1 MTTSDQ
7 EIVLITG
14 RVLTQDA
21 ADTVCDGL
29 AIRSDRVVALGTV
42 GEMRARSKSGTRLIE
57 MPGATVIPGFNDVHA
72 HMEREGLKLI
82 RPSLASCGS
91 IADIQMIVRREAAD
105 RPPGA
110 WITTMPIGAPPHYFQ
125 GLASL
130 AEGRPPNRFELDEA
144 APRNPVCIPGVFA
157 NWGMPPGYTCLNSIA
172 LSLNGITAATR
183 SSIDGITIEKDES
196 GEPTGVIIETN
207 QRPRVDYELLKAV
220 PRFTEIER
228 CNGICASM
236 KLYNAVG
243 TTSVYEGHG
252 SSAQIIGLYRSL
264 WAAGKLTVRVGLV
277 VSPPWADIKEAR
289 WAMQE
294 WLAYSRDS
302 GIGDDWLRISGIHV
316 TFGGSPDVK
325 KFALNDLPN
334 TGWAGFVEQAHDV
347 TEFEAVCNL
356 AAENRLRVHV
366 IVNDQLADVVAI
378 LERVHAV
385 YNLQGR
391 RWVVEHIAR
400 TNRSTLQRL
409 ASLGVLVTTIPV
421 YYLWK
426 NSHAYDLNRGNEV
439 VPMRTMLDVGLDP
452 AAGTDNI
459 PHNPGFTLWAMCE
472 RLRRSD
478 GAVLGPD
485 ERLTRRQALRSMT
498 VAGAQFTFDETR
510 KGPLA
515 PGFLADIAVLND
527 DPLTASADALRQL
540 RSELT
545 IVGGRVVHGA
555 LQ

>member
-1 MTTSDQ
+1 
-7 EIVLITG
+7 
-14 RVLTQDA
+14 
-21 ADTVCDGL
+21 
-29 AIRSDRVVALGTV
+29 
-42 GEMRARSKSGTRLIE
+42 
-57 MPGATVIPGFNDVHA
+57 
-72 HMEREGLKLI
+72 
-82 RPSLASCGS
+82 
-91 IADIQMIVRREAAD
+91 
-105 RPPGA
+105 
-110 WITTMPIGAPPHYFQ
+110 
-125 GLASL
+125 
-130 AEGRPPNRFELDEA
+130 
-144 APRNPVCIPGVFA
+144 
-157 NWGMPPGYTCLNSIA
+157 
-172 LSLNGITAATR
+172 
-183 SSIDGITIEKDES
+183 
-196 GEPTGVIIETN
+196 
-207 QRPRVDYELLKAV
+207 
-220 PRFTEIER
+220 
-228 CNGICASM
+228 
-236 KLYNAVG
+236 
-243 TTSVYEGHG
+243 
-252 SSAQIIGLYRSL
+252 
-264 WAAGKLTVRVGLV
+264 
-277 VSPPWADIKEAR
+277 
-289 WAMQE
+289 MQE

-426 NSHAYDLNRGNEV
+426 NSHVYDLNRGNEV

-498 VAGAQFTFDETR
+498 VAGAQLTFDETR